1 MSKPSGHALLLDAD
15 YLVFSA
21 MSAAEKETQ
30 WEDNVWTLECDH
42 EQAWRN
48 MMSAVDAIVRLR
60 KSFEKSKLVM
70 CFTDTVNWRKD
81 VLPSYKMNRKA
92 TRKPTG
98 YYAFVER
105 VMASEEWLSF
115 LRPTLEGDDCMGI
128 ISTRPQIVGCTSAT
142 IVSPDKDFKTI
153 NGEFFHMSAGKFLQ
167 IDMAAADEYHMY
179 QTMIG
184 DTTDG
189 YEGIKGVGETL
200 AKEMLAE
207 PFKFVSTEKVLKSG
221 PRKGESV
228 WEWKKFPREDGDS
241 LWDCMVT
248 LAAKYDTTEAE
259 LLVQAQVARICRA
272 SDFDFENKKVILWTP
287 EK

>member
-1 MSKPSGHALLLDAD
+1 MSQHALILDAD

-21 MSAAEKETQ
+21 MSAAECETQ

-42 EQAWRN
+42 EKAWRN
-48 MMSAVDAIVRLR
+48 LNSAIDAIIRLR
-60 KSFEKSKLVM
+60 KSFEKSKLVL
-70 CFTDTVNWRKD
+70 CFTDTTNWRKS
-81 VLPSYKMNRKA
+81 VLPTYKMNRKA

-105 VMASEEWLSF
+105 VMESEEWVSF
-115 LRPTLEGDDCMGI
+115 LRPALEGDDCMGI
-128 ISTRPQIVGCTSAT
+128 LSTKPSLVGCTSAT

-153 NGEFFHMSAGKFLQ
+153 PGEFFHMSAGKFLQ
-167 IDMAAADEYHMY
+167 LSLEDADEYHMY

-189 YEGIKGVGETL
+189 YAGIPGVGETL

-207 PFKFVSTEKVLKSG
+207 PFKFIQVDKVLKSG
-221 PRKGESV
+221 PRKGQTV
-228 WEWKKFPREDGDS
+228 TEWKKMPKEDHES

-248 LAAKYDTTEAE
+248 LAAKQGMTEHE
-259 LLVQAQVARICRA
+259 LLVQARVARICRA
-272 SDFDFENKKVILWTP
+272 SDYDFKDKKVILWEP
-287 EK
+287 SK